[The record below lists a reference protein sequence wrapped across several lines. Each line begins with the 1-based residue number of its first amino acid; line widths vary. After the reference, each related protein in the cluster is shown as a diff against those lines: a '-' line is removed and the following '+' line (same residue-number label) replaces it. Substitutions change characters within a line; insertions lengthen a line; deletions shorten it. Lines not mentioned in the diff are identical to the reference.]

1 MMNKVFEIIEAK
13 NLFNI
18 YYDKLF
24 ILTHPS
30 SYIHAVLLFKN
41 GLIKIIAHET
51 DMSVPIANTLYPK
64 YNGYQNKM
72 FLNINKMNKL
82 ELNKINYTKYPSVK
96 ILDMLPKESS
106 LFETVIVSANDELV
120 NLFLNKKINFNEIT
134 SKLMRLLKNKD
145 FNKYKNIKPKNIE
158 DIIKLNN
165 YVRLKVNPKSI

>member
-64 YNGYQNKM
+64 YTGYKNKI
-72 FLNINKMNKL
+72 FLNIKKMNKL
-82 ELNKINYTKYPSVK
+82 ELNKINYSKYPSVK

-120 NLFLNKKINFNEIT
+120 NLFLNKKLVLM
-134 SKLMRLLKNKD
+134 KLLVNLLLLKNK
-145 FNKYKNIKPKNIE
+145 F
-158 DIIKLNN
+158 
-165 YVRLKVNPKSI
+165 